1 MASVW
6 EAHDEL
12 LERAVAV
19 KVLASHLSEDERARR
34 RFQREARAV
43 AGLSSH
49 PHVVTIYDVG
59 EHDGRSFIVM
69 ELLRGGS
76 VADRIRGERRVSVAE
91 ALQWLGE
98 AGQALDAAHDAEIVH
113 RDVKPG
119 NMLLDERGR
128 LALADFGIARVAWEE
143 QLTLTG
149 QVLGTA
155 AYISPEQAMGD
166 PATAASDRYCLGVV
180 AFELL
185 TGRRPFEAEHFAAQ
199 ARAHVEDDP
208 PAASEVDE
216 DLPPAVDDVLWRALA
231 KHPED
236 RWPSSA
242 AFVEALEGALAPRR
256 RATAA
261 PATAAT
267 RPMTSRTRSTT
278 APPSRASAPSAQR
291 GGGATTPVTAS
302 PRGHGGAAAP
312 PGRDRA
318 GAAAG
323 PPARR
328 GIGAAALIALA
339 ALALLAVAAIALLGG
354 DGGGDNDRGAQTP
367 TATASPRAERTSKP
381 KASATPTPTPTPTPT
396 QQPGSSASGNNPVA
410 LQRQAFELNNAGQPA
425 QALPYAQK
433 AVELCQGS
441 DKVSPCAYAL
451 FEYARAL
458 RLTGNP
464 QAAIDVLH
472 ERQQRFPQDQP
483 KAVEKELR
491 AAEKAAGG
499 KGKHG
504 GPGPG

>member
-1 MASVW
+1 MPDRYRVVRHLANGGMASVW
-6 EAHDEL
+6 EAQDEL
-12 LERAVAV
+12 LGRAVAV
-19 KVLASHLSEDERARR
+19 KVLASHLSEDERARK

-69 ELLRGGS
+69 ELLSGGT
-76 VADRIRGERRVSVAE
+76 VADRIRGARRVSVAE
-91 ALQWLGE
+91 ALRWLGE
-98 AGQALDAAHDAEIVH
+98 AGEALDAAHDAEIVH

-128 LALADFGIARVAWEE
+128 LALADFGIARVAWED
-143 QLTLTG
+143 QLTQTG

-208 PAASEVDE
+208 PAASEIDE
-216 DLPPAVDDVLWRALA
+216 DLPRAVDDVLWRALA
-231 KHPED
+231 KRPEE
-236 RWPSSA
+236 RWESCG

-267 RPMTSRTRSTT
+267 KPL
-278 APPSRASAPSAQR
+278 PSRARPTR
-291 GGGATTPVTAS
+291 ATTTPPVR
-302 PRGHGGAAAP
+302 RGHDGRPGDAGAAP
-312 PGRDRA
+312 P
-318 GAAAG
+318 
-323 PPARR
+323 PRR
-328 GIGAAALIALA
+328 GFGAVALVALA
-339 ALALLAVAAIALLGG
+339 AVALIAVAAIVLLS
-354 DGGGDNDRGAQTP
+354 GGGGGGNDDKRAQTP
-367 TATASPRAERTSKP
+367 TPTASPRAERTAKP
-381 KASATPTPTPTPTPT
+381 KASATPTATATATATPTPTPTPTAT
-396 QQPGSSASGNNPVA
+396 QQPASSAPGNDPVA
-410 LQRQAFELNNAGQPA
+410 LQRRAFELNNAGQPA

-433 AVELCQGS
+433 AVELCKGS

-451 FEYARAL
+451 FEYAKAL

-483 KAVEKELR
+483 KAVDKELK
-491 AAEKAAGG
+491 AAEKAAK
-499 KGKHG
+499 KGD
-504 GPGPG
+504 